1 MVIERIKESILG
13 FKCTILYDGNIL
25 YRDAKEI
32 LMKED
37 GHHGPRG
44 MLFLCFIV
52 LMVMIFLNGLLLNC
66 VFVLYLEICVKCLFS
81 AYI

>member
-1 MVIERIKESILG
+1 MVIERIKERILG

-44 MLFLCFIV
+44 MLFFCFIL
-52 LMVMIFLNGLLLNC
+52 LMVMIFLNGLLNC

>member
-1 MVIERIKESILG
+1 
-13 FKCTILYDGNIL
+13 
-25 YRDAKEI
+25 
-32 LMKED
+32 MKED

-44 MLFLCFIV
+44 MLFFSFIL